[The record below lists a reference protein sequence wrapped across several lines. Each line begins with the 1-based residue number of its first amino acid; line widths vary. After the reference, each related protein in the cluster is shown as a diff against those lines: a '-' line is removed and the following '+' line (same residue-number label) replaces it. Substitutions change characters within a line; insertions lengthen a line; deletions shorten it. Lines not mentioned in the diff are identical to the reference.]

1 MQLRTVGVGVLSALV
16 MSGCAPMISPND
28 TPIALRNVFADS
40 VFAFEAEATCSGF
53 SVNEEAVDERFE
65 DVLVEM
71 IEAGYSS
78 AQFEA
83 MLVGLDVETDWF
95 FPYLIAF
102 ERKHD
107 IDAENDAQFCN
118 VMARE
123 RRERSSIGRLLN

>member
-1 MQLRTVGVGVLSALV
+1 MQLRIVGFGLLSA
-16 MSGCAPMISPND
+16 MTIAGCAPMIAPND
-28 TPIALRNVFADS
+28 TPIALRNTFADA

-53 SVNEEAVDERFE
+53 SANEEAMDERFE

-71 IEAGYSS
+71 IEVGYST
-78 AQFEA
+78 AQFDA
-83 MLVGLDVETDWF
+83 MMNGLDAEADWF

-107 IDAENDAQFCN
+107 IDASDDAQFCN

-123 RRERSSIGRLLN
+123 RRERSSIGRLLD